1 MADPVNLHTYINVA
15 VGFNLQDE
23 ILSTGIFQVLI
34 RPIYI
39 FQLTIICTCLQPS
52 RQVASS

>member
-15 VGFNLQDE
+15 VELNLQDE
-23 ILSTGIFQVLI
+23 ILSRPTGILQVLI

-39 FQLTIICTCLQPS
+39 FQLTIICTCLQP
-52 RQVASS
+52 